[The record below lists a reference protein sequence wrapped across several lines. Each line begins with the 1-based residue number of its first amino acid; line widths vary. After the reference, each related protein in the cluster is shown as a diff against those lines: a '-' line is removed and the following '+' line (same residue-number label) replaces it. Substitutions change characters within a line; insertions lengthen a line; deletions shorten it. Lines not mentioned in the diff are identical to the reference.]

1 MTDGDPK
8 DTPPKSRGEQL
19 AERLAGS
26 NPVEP
31 KPVVGEETP
40 NVQPKPHDGGRMDP
54 PSPNEPIPPAV
65 PPTMAPVE
73 SGAADAMNVKPA
85 EAKAHAGGA
94 ADAPTNVPAKAGAAN
109 APPKSDA
116 KAAANAKPAA
126 KTDAKPAAKAE
137 AKPAAKADK
146 PKVDADKIPEAPP
159 WYKTLRADPPF
170 YVRFALG
177 AALVALVLGLW
188 WFLTRGSA
196 TEAIISPV
204 KLPSP
209 GSTFGASDKL
219 LERDLVD
226 SIIDSLQRVGLG
238 VGLAALVGVGLGV
251 ISGAHRGVS
260 ATLAPLVIFLRSV
273 PMGALLPL
281 TLMMFSD
288 GEKQKYMF
296 IFLAVV
302 PFVFSDTMKA
312 VSSVPDRYVE
322 TAQTL
327 GASKLQIIMKV
338 LVPLSLPD
346 ILTSLRFQI
355 GLALGYIMLAE
366 AGSTFVEHGLGK
378 MIVLSEKRGWTEQ
391 VFLLLFI
398 IALLAF
404 VLDLLLRTLQRGIF
418 PWRKD
423 L

>member
-1 MTDGDPK
+1 MTDSK
-8 DTPPKSRGEQL
+8 DGKDGPPTGRGEEL
-19 AERLAGS
+19 AEKLAGS

-31 KPVVGEETP
+31 KPSA
-40 NVQPKPHDGGRMDP
+40 KPAPDEPVSP
-54 PSPNEPIPPAV
+54 PSPPTTPPVA
-65 PPTMAPVE
+65 
-73 SGAADAMNVKPA
+73 SGPADAMNVKPA
-85 EAKAHAGGA
+85 QAHAHANPA
-94 ADAPTNVPAKAGAAN
+94 ADATTKPPPKTATKPPKAEPAKAPSVE
-109 APPKSDA
+109 PP
-116 KAAANAKPAA
+116 P
-126 KTDAKPAAKAE
+126 P
-137 AKPAAKADK
+137 
-146 PKVDADKIPEAPP
+146 PP
-159 WYKTLRADPPF
+159 WYRTLRAEPPF
-170 YVRFALG
+170 YVRMALG
-177 AALVALVLGLW
+177 FGMVALVVGLW

-196 TEAIISPV
+196 TEAIVSPV

-209 GSTFGASDKL
+209 GSTFGATDKL
-219 LERDLVD
+219 FERDLID
-226 SIIDSLQRVGLG
+226 SIIDSLQRVFLG
-238 VGLAALVGVGLGV
+238 VGLAALVGVVLG
-251 ISGAHRGVS
+251 ILAGAHRGVS
-260 ATLAPLVIFLRSV
+260 ATLSPLVIFLRSV

-302 PFVFSDTMKA
+302 PFVFSDTVKA
-312 VSSVPDRYVE
+312 VSSVPDRYIE

-327 GASKLQIIMKV
+327 GASKRQIIQKV

-346 ILTSLRFQI
+346 IITSLRFQF

-391 VFLLLFI
+391 VYLLLFI

-404 VLDLLLRTLQRGIF
+404 LLDILLRTLQRGVF